1 MEANLVSAMQKNE
14 VVDQG
19 DSARGWE
26 LVKALPGKLRTKVA
40 EFPGKIKKVGQEDPR
55 RIVHSFKVGLAI
67 TLVSLFYYFDP
78 LYVGFGSS
86 AMWAV
91 LTVIVVFEFSVGATL
106 GKGLNRGLATFLAG
120 TLGFGAHHLA
130 SLPGEKVQPIL
141 LGLFVFLLA
150 TTVSFIRFFPRMK
163 ARYDYG
169 LVIFILTFCLISVS
183 GYRDE
188 EVLEMAH
195 KRVSTI
201 LIGGFTALFVCIF
214 ICPVWAGDDL
224 HNLAANNIEKLGNF
238 LEGFGDEYFKKSGD
252 RESNKASLQGYK
264 SILNSKQREES
275 LVNFARWE
283 PRHGR
288 FRFRHPWKHYQKI
301 GSLTRQCAYRV
312 EALNGCFNSDVQASP
327 EIRGK
332 FEEACIKMSSE
343 SGKALRELASAM
355 RTMTRPIPSSDCP
368 HIAISKN
375 AANSLKSMLKTGLC
389 KDVDLLE
396 IVAVATVASSLLD
409 VLSCT
414 EKIYESIHELASLAH
429 FKSFEPD
436 VTDGKPNLNKQK
448 QVQPSSNSI
457 DLPHHHV
464 IVIE

>member
-1 MEANLVSAMQKNE
+1 MDLASAVKNNE
-14 VVDQG
+14 VVDG
-19 DSARGWE
+19 HSTRGWE
-26 LVKALPGKLRTKVA
+26 LVQALPGKLRTNVS
-40 EFPGKIKKVGQEDPR
+40 EFPGKIKKLGQGDPR

-86 AMWAV
+86 AIWAV
-91 LTVIVVFEFSVGATL
+91 LTVVVVFEFSVGATL

-130 SLPGEKVQPIL
+130 TLPGEKVQPIL
-141 LGLFVFLLA
+141 LGLFVFFLA

-201 LIGGFTALFVCIF
+201 LIGGFTALSVCIF
-214 ICPVWAGDDL
+214 ICPVWAGEDL
-224 HNLAANNIEKLGNF
+224 HNLAANNIEKLANF

-264 SILNSKQREES
+264 SILNSKQTEES
-275 LVNFARWE
+275 LANFARWE
-283 PRHGR
+283 PRHGQ
-288 FRFRHPWKHYQKI
+288 FKFRHPWKQYLKI

-312 EALNGCFNSDVQASP
+312 EALNGYLNSDVQAPP
-327 EIRGK
+327 EIHGK
-332 FEEACIKMSSE
+332 IQEACIKMSSE
-343 SGKALRELASAM
+343 SGKALQEIASAI
-355 RTMTRPIPSSDCP
+355 RKMTPPSSDCP
-368 HIAISKN
+368 YIRKSKN
-375 AANSLKSMLKTGLC
+375 TANSLKSLLKTGWC
-389 KDVDLLE
+389 KDIDLLE
-396 IVAVATVASSLLD
+396 TVAVATIASLLLD
-409 VLSCT
+409 VLSSI
-414 EKIYESIHELASLAH
+414 EKISESIHELASLAH
-429 FKSFEPD
+429 FNSVEPD
-436 VTDGKPNLNKQK
+436 VANGKPRLNQQG
-448 QVQPSSNSI
+448 QVQSSSNSV
-457 DLPHHHV
+457 DLPHHRV
-464 IVIE
+464 ITIE

>member
-1 MEANLVSAMQKNE
+1 MAANSASAIQNNE
-14 VVDQG
+14 VVDG
-19 DSARGWE
+19 HSTRGWQM
-26 LVKALPGKLRTKVA
+26 VKTLPGKLRTKIA
-40 EFPGKIKKVGQEDPR
+40 EFPGKVKKVGQDDPR
-55 RIVHSFKVGLAI
+55 RIAHSFKVGLAI

-86 AMWAV
+86 SMWAV

-130 SLPGEKVQPIL
+130 TLPGQKFQPLL
-141 LGLFVFLLA
+141 LGIFVFILA

-224 HNLAANNIEKLGNF
+224 HNLAANNIEKLANF
-238 LEGFGDEYFKKSGD
+238 LEGFGDEYFKISAD

-264 SILNSKQREES
+264 SVLNSKQNEES

-288 FRFRHPWKHYQKI
+288 FRFRYPWKQYLKI

-312 EALNGCFNSDVQASP
+312 EALNGCLNSDVQASP

-332 FEEACIKMSSE
+332 IQEACIKISSE
-343 SGKALRELASAM
+343 SGKAMKELASAI
-355 RTMTRPIPSSDCP
+355 RTMTQPSCDCP
-368 HIAISKN
+368 HIAKSKN
-375 AANSLKSMLKTGLC
+375 VANSLKSLLKTGLS
-389 KDVDLLE
+389 KDTDDLQE
-396 IVAVATVASSLLD
+396 IVAVVTVASLLFD
-409 VLSCT
+409 VLSFT
-414 EKIYESIHELASLAH
+414 EKISESIHELATLAH
-429 FKSFEPD
+429 FKSLETD
-436 VTDGKPNLNKQK
+436 VAEEKPNLNHQG
-448 QVQPSSNSI
+448 QRQPSSNSI
-457 DLPHHHV
+457 DLPQHHV
-464 IVIE
+464 IIIE